1 MVRFHWGNWRRK
13 APVRC
18 VIPQVSTDENQLVP
32 VLPGNHPREG
42 SCVLAKGLAEA
53 DCYQSPVPRGEMRR
67 LLERRNG
74 PAIRDCVIWFA
85 LIVGSGIAGGVLWG
99 TGWAIIPFFI
109 YGTLYASTADSR
121 WHEAGHGTAFKSD
134 WLNNTLYEIA
144 SFMVMREST
153 VWRWSHTRHHSDAII
168 VGRDPEITV
177 PRPPNLTAMILNLF
191 HPPAYPRYFCQ
202 LFLHATGRMHVCRG
216 KNIHSHERISQDI
229 FQGPHPPCGLW
240 RDHLDGRRFA

>member
-1 MVRFHWGNWRRK
+1 
-13 APVRC
+13 
-18 VIPQVSTDENQLVP
+18 
-32 VLPGNHPREG
+32 
-42 SCVLAKGLAEA
+42 
-53 DCYQSPVPRGEMRR
+53 MRR

-109 YGTLYASTADSR
+109 YGMLYASTADSR

-144 SFMVMREST
+144 SFMVMRELT

-191 HPPAYPRYFCQ
+191 NPPAYPRYFCQ
-202 LFLHATGRMHVCRG
+202 LFLHATGRMSAEEKTYIPTSEFPKIYFKAR
-216 KNIHSHERISQDI
+216 IHLAVYGAIISMAVGLHSLVPLMYVGLPHLYGSWLMSVYGLTREPMRISNLI
-229 FQGPHPPCGLW
+229 L
-240 RDHLDGRRFA
+240 RFPLPSLKTGGMA